1 MPPADLGARLRAVR
15 ERRGMTL
22 ETLGGLCGVS
32 GAYICMIENGKRSLD
47 RYSMILSLA
56 NALRVPPSELADGFQ
71 VMPGAPAPRDSAAA
85 GSNRER
91 LTARRKAVGYSQEG
105 LAEYLRVDRS
115 TIGRWESGETAPQ
128 PWIRPKLAKV
138 LDVSL
143 DQLNDLLGQAKPASA
158 VAAGTSSNELLRNAL
173 NECGCSH
180 KRLARSVVDLA
191 ARDYGIT
198 LKYDHSSVIR
208 WLNGQQPR
216 DPAPELIARVM
227 SERLGRNVSPA
238 DLGMGGVTGNDAP
251 LTAWADAEVSP
262 RDDKIASEASGP
274 AQEVFTGIDDMNRR
288 ELLRIMTM
296 VGALTA
302 AVSLSNEIDWE
313 RVGFAGRT
321 GKVDSSAIDELAV
334 LNDHLWRVFV
344 LSRIKQAVFP
354 LVRDHLDM
362 LVNTLPNAGSTDAYR
377 RLCGCASSAFQ
388 LCGEILFDG
397 NLYTEAAHCYLLAA
411 TAGREAGINDL
422 WACALTRHAFIG
434 LYERRFDK
442 ATPLLD
448 LADGLARNGDQALA
462 TRHWV
467 AAVQAQAF
475 AGLGRLS
482 ECQRALEAAGQVH
495 ELSGSYHNGGWLRF
509 DGSRLAE
516 ERGACYVQ
524 LRRFDLAESA
534 LTDALSQHLSPRR
547 RGGVLVD
554 LAILGIQQND
564 LDQTLSYA
572 DAATR
577 IIRQTGSG
585 YVVRKLITL
594 QPYLR
599 PFMDDMRIRNLHE
612 QIGGFAAPAM
622 TG

>member
-1 MPPADLGARLRAVR
+1 MAEDMTAFETTGNAITGVPDSARRICGRCGKPLSRHNKDNYCGPYAVTDDRPAGACGHILPPTDLGARLRAVR

-32 GAYICMIENGKRSLD
+32 GAYICMIETGKRSLD

-56 NALRVPPSELADGFQ
+56 NALRVPPSEFADGFQ
-71 VMPGAPAPRDSAAA
+71 IMPAAPAPRDSIASHSKR
-85 GSNRER
+85 GR
-91 LTARRKAVGYSQEG
+91 LVARRKAVCYSQEG
-105 LAEYLRVDRS
+105 LAERLRVDRS

-138 LDVSL
+138 LQLSL
-143 DQLNDLLGQAKPASA
+143 DQLNDLLRQAGPVSA
-158 VAAGTSSNELLRNAL
+158 VAE
-173 NECGCSH
+173 
-180 KRLARSVVDLA
+180 
-191 ARDYGIT
+191 
-198 LKYDHSSVIR
+198 
-208 WLNGQQPR
+208 
-216 DPAPELIARVM
+216 
-227 SERLGRNVSPA
+227 
-238 DLGMGGVTGNDAP
+238 NDAP
-251 LTAWADAEVSP
+251 PSTWPDADASP
-262 RDDKIASEASGP
+262 RDDKVTSEVPGA
-274 AQEVFTGIDDMNRR
+274 AQEAFTGIDDMNRR

-302 AVSLSNEIDWE
+302 AASISDEIDWE
-313 RVGFAGRT
+313 RVGFAGQT
-321 GKVDSSAIDELAV
+321 GKIDSCAIDDLAA

-344 LSRIKQAVFP
+344 LSRTKQTVFP
-354 LVRDHLDM
+354 LVRDHLDT
-362 LVNTLPNAGSTDAYR
+362 LVNTLPNAGSTGAYR

-397 NLYTEAAHCYLLAA
+397 NRYTEAAHCYVLAA

-442 ATPLLD
+442 ATHLLD
-448 LADGLARNGDQALA
+448 LADGLARNGNQALA
-462 TRHWV
+462 TRHWI

-482 ECQRALEAAGQVH
+482 ECQRAIEAADQVH
-495 ELSGSYHNGGWLRF
+495 ELSGNYHNGGWLRF

-524 LRRFDLAESA
+524 LKRFDLAESA
-534 LTDALSQHLSPRR
+534 LADALSRHLSPRR

-554 LAILGIQQND
+554 LAILGSQQDD
-564 LDQTLSYA
+564 LDRTLSYA

-577 IIRQTGSG
+577 IINQTGSG
-585 YVVRKLITL
+585 YVVRKLIGL

-599 PFMDDMRIRNLHE
+599 PFMDDMRARNLND
-612 QIGGFAAPAM
+612 QIGAFAVSA
-622 TG
+622 TVG